1 MDTQPIHHIAVIPDG
16 NRRLARRRGLPGPQG
31 HVEGMK
37 KFGEVA
43 KETFRLGVRYFTFW
57 AASESNLTKRTKE
70 EVAVLMMLFR
80 DEIVRQL
87 QAKEFDELH
96 VRVRVHGKGLEILGD
111 KKFTDAVRDLE
122 EKSSKY
128 TDKQLTI
135 LFGYNGTTEMLEA
148 IQSIAS
154 ESRIKNQE
162 LRITDE
168 LIRTHLWTGE
178 LPDVDLVIRTGSAG
192 DPHNSA
198 GFMMWLTKESQ
209 FYFTDT
215 YFPDFGKKG
224 LAEAFEEYARRERR
238 LGK

>member
-1 MDTQPIHHIAVIPDG
+1 MESIPMHLVAIPDG
-16 NRRLARRRGLPGPQG
+16 NRRWAKERGLPGPEG

-43 KETFRLGVRYFTFW
+43 KEAFRLGVRYFTFW

-87 QAKEFDELH
+87 HAKEFDEFQA
-96 VRVRVHGKGLEILGD
+96 RVRVYGKGLEILGD
-111 KKFTDAVRDLE
+111 KKVTDAVRDLE
-122 EKSSKY
+122 ERSSKY
-128 TDKQLTI
+128 TDKQLTV

-148 IQSIAS
+148 IEQVKS
-154 ESRIKNQE
+154 EK
-162 LRITDE
+162 LKVTDE
-168 LIRTHLWTGE
+168 ILRKHLWTGE
-178 LPDVDLVIRTGSAG
+178 LPDVDLIIRTGSEG

-198 GFMMWLTKESQ
+198 GFMMWLTKDSQ

-215 YFPDFGKKG
+215 CWPDFGKEKLG
-224 LAEAFEEYARRERR
+224 EALEEYTRRERR

>member
-1 MDTQPIHHIAVIPDG
+1 MENIPIHIAAIPDG
-16 NRRLARRRGLPGPQG
+16 NRRWAKERGLPGPQG

-37 KFGEVA
+37 KFGEIA
-43 KETFRLGVRYFTFW
+43 REAFGLGARYFTFW

-87 QAKEFDELH
+87 QAKEFEDMRA
-96 VRVRVHGKGLEILGD
+96 RVRVYGKGLDILGD
-111 KKFTDAVRDLE
+111 EKVIQAVRDLE
-122 EKSSKY
+122 RESSKY
-128 TDKQLTI
+128 TDKQLTV

-148 IQSIAS
+148 IEQVKSEKLKIAD
-154 ESRIKNQE
+154 EV
-162 LRITDE
+162 LRK
-168 LIRTHLWTGE
+168 HLWTGE
-178 LPDVDLVIRTGSAG
+178 LPDVDLIIRTGSAG

-209 FYFTDT
+209 LYFTDT
-215 YFPDFGKKG
+215 YWPDFNKEELRK
-224 LAEAFEEYARRERR
+224 AFEEYAARERR